1 MQNNKTPGYDEL
13 TKEFYETFWDE
24 IKYVFLKSVKQAK
37 EKGQLS
43 ISHCQAVIN
52 WIEKKERFQRHI
64 QNWRP
69 ISLLNFDTKI
79 ISKALAAKIKKHLR
93 Q

>member
-1 MQNNKTPGYDEL
+1 MDNIFLPVRNNDFFNLCKNDFTADKLLIFLNCMQNNKTPGNDEL

-52 WIEKKERFQRHI
+52 
-64 QNWRP
+64 
-69 ISLLNFDTKI
+69 
-79 ISKALAAKIKKHLR
+79 
-93 Q
+93 